1 VEHSDRAVTPRSL
14 AVAAALLG
22 ATGVALGAFGAHA
35 LADLLRP
42 ERLVTFETAVRY
54 QLLHAVALLALATL
68 AERRPRVARAGALM
82 AAGTVVFSG
91 SLYALVASDL
101 GLFGMVA
108 PVGGTLLVLGW
119 LAAGLGAWRG

>member
-1 VEHSDRAVTPRSL
+1 
-14 AVAAALLG
+14 
-22 ATGVALGAFGAHA
+22 
-35 LADLLRP
+35 
-42 ERLVTFETAVRY
+42 VRY

-68 AERRPRVARAGALM
+68 AERRPRVACAGALM

>member
-14 AVAAALLG
+14 AVTAALLG

-35 LADLLRP
+35 LADVLRP